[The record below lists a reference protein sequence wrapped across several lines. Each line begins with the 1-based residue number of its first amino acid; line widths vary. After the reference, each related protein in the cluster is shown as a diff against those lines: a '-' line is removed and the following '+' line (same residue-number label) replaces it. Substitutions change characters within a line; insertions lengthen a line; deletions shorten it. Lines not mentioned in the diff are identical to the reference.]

1 VSAGPL
7 TVSVVVPVYC
17 SASTLPALLDRLR
30 TTLEALGV
38 SWEIVLVDDGSPDG
52 TWETI
57 ARLRAETHGGV
68 VAVRLMRNYGQHN
81 ALMCGFRHA
90 RGDLIVTLDDDL
102 QNPPEEIPK
111 LLDALDAGD
120 CDLVYGMYNSKEHR
134 SWRNAASRAVNVFYR
149 LVFRTGVT
157 VTSFRAMRRPLMECI
172 LRYDL
177 NFTFIDGL
185 LAWNTQ
191 RIAAVP
197 VAHHPRASNRSG
209 YSPAKLATLALNL
222 FTNFSLLPLQL
233 VTALGLLLAGGGFAV
248 GILYLV
254 LFLQGK
260 ILVPGYASTITAI
273 LVLGGA
279 QLIALGIFGEY
290 LGRLHMNVNRKPQY
304 AERQILGAP
313 LRSAEPKSLAAG
325 SEREAVS

>member
-1 VSAGPL
+1 M
-7 TVSVVVPVYC
+7 
-17 SASTLPALLDRLR
+17 LLDRLR
-30 TTLEALGV
+30 STLDALGL

-52 TWETI
+52 TWETLT
-57 ARLRAETHGGV
+57 RLRAENPNGI

-81 ALMCGFRHA
+81 ALMCGFRHV
-90 RGDLIVTLDDDL
+90 RGDVIVTMDDDL

-111 LLDALDAGD
+111 LLHALEADNN
-120 CDLVYGMYNSKEHR
+120 DLVYGMYDSKEHR
-134 SWRNAASRAVNVFYR
+134 SWRNAGSKAVNVFYR
-149 LVFRTGVT
+149 LVFRNGVT
-157 VTSFRAMRRPLMECI
+157 VTSFRAMRRPLIECI

-191 RIAAVP
+191 RIAAIP
-197 VAHHPRASNRSG
+197 VEHHPRATSRSG

-222 FTNFSLLPLQL
+222 FTNFSLVPLQL
-233 VTALGLLLAGGGFAV
+233 VTVLGLILACGGF
-248 GILYLV
+248 GIGFLYLV
-254 LFLQGK
+254 LSLRGK

-279 QLIALGIFGEY
+279 QLIALGILGEY

-304 AERQILGAP
+304 AERQVLGATV
-313 LRSAEPKSLAAG
+313 RSAEPRSVGAE
-325 SEREAVS
+325 SEKEAVS